1 MFILKQNRCL
11 AVQQGCLKSATHDS
25 LVNVHDKTQFTYE
38 RMNFVLKESICDTLF
53 PKILK
58 LAVIFS
64 NGSSNLTRTFE
75 FPHKNDD
82 SIFTHKGIINKVQG
96 DRYNTHYKKEETN
109 ACFHP

>member
-1 MFILKQNRCL
+1 MFFLKTDWSL

-53 PKILK
+53 PKILN

-75 FPHKNDD
+75 FHHKNDD
-82 SIFTHKGIINKVQG
+82 SIFTHKGIINQIRG
-96 DRYNTHYKKEETN
+96 AR
-109 ACFHP
+109 